1 MFACLFVYFQDE
13 DVDVDKLDTIDTT
26 HDLHSV
32 TLREASGKLNKSSES
47 GSRFNEE
54 EGRLEDLIQ

>member
-32 TLREASGKLNKSSES
+32 TLTEASGKLNKSSES